1 MGTPDFAVSTL
12 LALADAGHD
21 IVAAYTRAPKP
32 AGRGMALQPTPVERE
47 ARRLALPVLTPKT
60 FKDEAAQAAFR
71 AHNADAAVVVAYGLI
86 LPKPV
91 LDAPRLGCFNVHAS
105 LLPRWRGAAP
115 INRAIMAGDAASG
128 VTIMQMD
135 EGLDTGAMVT
145 RESAAIGADM
155 TAGELHDELAELGSA
170 LMERALGEI
179 ERGAVIP
186 KRQPAQGV
194 TYAEKIGK
202 AETRIDWTK
211 PWKQVHDHIR
221 GLSPFPGAW
230 FEFGGVRVKA
240 LRSTKGEGKG
250 APGTVLDG
258 SLTIAC
264 GDGAVRL
271 TQVQRAGKQP
281 MSAEEFLRGTKVEAG
296 ARLL

>member
-1 MGTPDFAVSTL
+1 
-12 LALADAGHD
+12 
-21 IVAAYTRAPKP
+21 
-32 AGRGMALQPTPVERE
+32 
-47 ARRLALPVLTPKT
+47 
-60 FKDEAAQAAFR
+60 
-71 AHNADAAVVVAYGLI
+71 
-86 LPKPV
+86 
-91 LDAPRLGCFNVHAS
+91 
-105 LLPRWRGAAP
+105 
-115 INRAIMAGDAASG
+115 
-128 VTIMQMD
+128 MQMD
-135 EGLDTGAMVT
+135 EGVDTGAIVGNLAMA
-145 RESAAIGADM
+145 ESVAIGADM
-155 TAGELHDELAELGSA
+155 TAGELRDELAKLGSA
-170 LMERALGEI
+170 LMVRALAEI
-179 ERGAVIP
+179 ERGAVMP

-194 TYAEKIGK
+194 TYAEKISN

-250 APGTVLDG
+250 VAGTVLDG

-281 MSAEEFLRGTKVEAG
+281 MSAEEFLRGTKVETG
-296 ARLL
+296 AQLL

>member
-1 MGTPDFAVSTL
+1 
-12 LALADAGHD
+12 
-21 IVAAYTRAPKP
+21 
-32 AGRGMALQPTPVERE
+32 
-47 ARRLALPVLTPKT
+47 
-60 FKDEAAQAAFR
+60 
-71 AHNADAAVVVAYGLI
+71 
-86 LPKPV
+86 
-91 LDAPRLGCFNVHAS
+91 
-105 LLPRWRGAAP
+105 
-115 INRAIMAGDAASG
+115 
-128 VTIMQMD
+128 
-135 EGLDTGAMVT
+135 
-145 RESAAIGADM
+145 
-155 TAGELHDELAELGSA
+155 LHDELAKLGSA
-170 LMERALGEI
+170 LMVRALAEI
-179 ERGAVIP
+179 ERGAVMP
-186 KRQPAQGV
+186 MRQPAQGV
-194 TYAEKIGK
+194 TYAEKISK

-211 PWKQVHDHIR
+211 SWKQVHDHIR

-296 ARLL
+296 AQLL